1 MASDNN
7 IWFQIGHALERAR
20 QGIPAKGVPA
30 KGTSVASL
38 RDRLA
43 AREEQRTTKRDT
55 RPPVPTS
62 DDLMTAGVAMIVDR
76 VLGSWGRRED
86 PGFTR
91 LLRAAASGAAAALIV
106 DLVRPLLQGDPAMP
120 VLDRETA
127 DRMIAGAGQGLVYG
141 SVVEPRVPGPPLA
154 KGVLFGSAEY
164 MADPLGGVS
173 GLLGRHAP
181 QNRLPVVGD
190 VLHRLEDHE
199 QAWLEHVAFGIALA
213 VIYESSDSSN
223 GIVVEEE

>member
-1 MASDNN
+1 MASTNN

-20 QGIPAKGVPA
+20 QGVPA
-30 KGTSVASL
+30 KDSSVASL

-43 AREEQRTTKRDT
+43 KREEQREKERDA

-62 DDLMTAGVAMIVDR
+62 DDLMAAGVAMVVDR
-76 VLGSWGRRED
+76 VLGSWGRREN

-106 DLVRPLLQGDPAMP
+106 DLVRPLLQGEPGMP
-120 VLDRETA
+120 VLDRATA

-141 SVVEPRVPGPPLA
+141 AVVEPRVPGPPVA

-223 GIVVEEE
+223 GILGDDE

>member
-1 MASDNN
+1 MASTNN
-7 IWFQIGHALERAR
+7 IWFQIGHAIERAR
-20 QGIPAKGVPA
+20 YGVPA
-30 KGTSVASL
+30 KGASVASL

-43 AREEQRTTKRDT
+43 QRGEQRVHERES
-55 RPPVPTS
+55 RPTVPTS
-62 DDLMTAGVAMIVDR
+62 DDLITAGVAMIVDR
-76 VLGSWGRRED
+76 ILGSWGRRAD

-106 DLVRPLLQGDPAMP
+106 DLVRPLLRGEPGLPA
-120 VLDRETA
+120 LDRETA
-127 DRMIAGAGQGLVYG
+127 DRIIAGAGQGLVYG
-141 SVVEPRVPGPPLA
+141 AVVEPRVPGPSLA

-173 GLLGRHAP
+173 GLLGQHAP

-223 GIVVEEE
+223 GIFHDEE

>member
-1 MASDNN
+1 MASTNN
-7 IWFQIGHALERAR
+7 IWFQIGHAIERAR
-20 QGIPAKGVPA
+20 HGVPA

-43 AREEQRTTKRDT
+43 QREEERAQERET
-55 RPPVPTS
+55 RSPVPTS

-76 VLGSWGRRED
+76 VLGSCGRRAE

-106 DLVRPLLQGDPAMP
+106 DLVRPLLRGEPGLP
-120 VLDRETA
+120 VLDRDTA
-127 DRMIAGAGQGLVYG
+127 DRIIAGAGQGLVYG
-141 SVVEPRVPGPPLA
+141 AVVEPRVPGPSLA

-173 GLLGRHAP
+173 GLLGQHAP

-190 VLHRLEDHE
+190 VLDRLEDHE

-223 GIVVEEE
+223 GILNDEE

>member
-1 MASDNN
+1 MASTNN
-7 IWFQIGHALERAR
+7 IWFQLGHALERAR
-20 QGIPAKGVPA
+20 HGVPA

-43 AREEQRTTKRDT
+43 QREEERAQERQT
-55 RPPVPTS
+55 RSPVPTS

-76 VLGSWGRRED
+76 VLGSWGRRAE

-106 DLVRPLLQGDPAMP
+106 DLVRPLLRGEPGLP
-120 VLDRETA
+120 VLDRDTA
-127 DRMIAGAGQGLVYG
+127 DRIIAGAGQGLVYG
-141 SVVEPRVPGPPLA
+141 AVVEPRVPGPSLA

-173 GLLGRHAP
+173 GLLGQHAP

-190 VLHRLEDHE
+190 VLDRLEDHE

-223 GIVVEEE
+223 GILNDEE

>member
-1 MASDNN
+1 MASKND
-7 IWFQIGHALERAR
+7 IWFQIGHAIERAR
-20 QGIPAKGVPA
+20 HVVPA

-43 AREEQRTTKRDT
+43 QREEERAQERET

-76 VLGSWGRRED
+76 ILGSWGRRAD

-106 DLVRPLLQGDPAMP
+106 DLVRPLLRGEPGLPA
-120 VLDRETA
+120 LDRETA
-127 DRMIAGAGQGLVYG
+127 DRIIAGAGQGLVYG
-141 SVVEPRVPGPPLA
+141 AVVEPRLPGPSLA

-173 GLLGRHAP
+173 GLLGQHAP

-223 GIVVEEE
+223 GILNDEE

>member
-1 MASDNN
+1 MASTNN
-7 IWFQIGHALERAR
+7 IWFQIGHAIERAR
-20 QGIPAKGVPA
+20 HGVPA

-43 AREEQRTTKRDT
+43 QREEERAQERET
-55 RPPVPTS
+55 RSPVPTS

-76 VLGSWGRRED
+76 VLGSWGRRAE

-91 LLRAAASGAAAALIV
+91 LLRAAASGAAAALII
-106 DLVRPLLQGDPAMP
+106 DLVRPLLRGEPGLP
-120 VLDRETA
+120 VLDRDTA
-127 DRMIAGAGQGLVYG
+127 DRIIAGAGQGLVYG
-141 SVVEPRVPGPPLA
+141 AVVEPRVPGPSLA

-173 GLLGRHAP
+173 GLLGQHAP

-190 VLHRLEDHE
+190 VLDRLEDHE

-223 GIVVEEE
+223 GILNDEE

>member
-1 MASDNN
+1 MASTNN
-7 IWFQIGHALERAR
+7 IWFQIGHAIERAR
-20 QGIPAKGVPA
+20 HGVPA

-43 AREEQRTTKRDT
+43 QREEERAQERET
-55 RPPVPTS
+55 RSPVPTS

-76 VLGSWGRRED
+76 VLGSWGRRAE

-106 DLVRPLLQGDPAMP
+106 DLVRPLLRGEPGLP
-120 VLDRETA
+120 VLDRDTA
-127 DRMIAGAGQGLVYG
+127 DRIIAGAGQGLVYG
-141 SVVEPRVPGPPLA
+141 AVVEPRVPGPSLA

-173 GLLGRHAP
+173 GLLGQHAP

-190 VLHRLEDHE
+190 VLDRLEDHE

-223 GIVVEEE
+223 GILNDEE

>member
-1 MASDNN
+1 MASTNN
-7 IWFQIGHALERAR
+7 IWFQIGHAIERAR
-20 QGIPAKGVPA
+20 HGVPA

-43 AREEQRTTKRDT
+43 QREEERAQERQT
-55 RPPVPTS
+55 RSPVPTS

-76 VLGSWGRRED
+76 VLGSWGRRAE

-91 LLRAAASGAAAALIV
+91 LLRATASGAAAALIV
-106 DLVRPLLQGDPAMP
+106 DLVRPLLRGEPGLP
-120 VLDRETA
+120 VLDRDTA
-127 DRMIAGAGQGLVYG
+127 DRIIAGAGQGLVYG
-141 SVVEPRVPGPPLA
+141 AVVEPRVPGPSLA

-173 GLLGRHAP
+173 GLLGPHAP

-190 VLHRLEDHE
+190 VLDRLDDHE

-223 GIVVEEE
+223 GILNDEE

>member
-1 MASDNN
+1 MSSKNN
-7 IWFQIGHALERAR
+7 IWFQIGHAVERAR
-20 QGIPAKGVPA
+20 HGVPA

-43 AREEQRTTKRDT
+43 DRREERAAEKEDRL
-55 RPPVPTS
+55 PVPS
-62 DDLMTAGVAMIVDR
+62 ADDLMAAGVAMLVDR
-76 VLGSWGRRED
+76 VLGSWGRRVE

-91 LLRAAASGAAAALIV
+91 LVRAAAAGAAAALVV
-106 DLVRPLLQGDPAMP
+106 DLVRPLLRGEPGLP
-120 VLDRETA
+120 VLDRQTA
-127 DRMIAGAGQGLVYG
+127 DRMISGAGQGLVYG
-141 SVVEPRVPGPPLA
+141 AVVEPRVPGPPLA
-154 KGVLFGSAEY
+154 KGAIFGSAEY

-190 VLHRLEDHE
+190 ALQRLEDHE

-213 VIYESSDSSN
+213 VIYESSASSS
-223 GIVVEEE
+223 GILDDDD

>member
-1 MASDNN
+1 MASTNN
-7 IWFQIGHALERAR
+7 IWFQIGHAIERAR
-20 QGIPAKGVPA
+20 HGVPA

-43 AREEQRTTKRDT
+43 QREEERAQERET
-55 RPPVPTS
+55 RSPVPTS

-76 VLGSWGRRED
+76 VLGSWGRRAE

-91 LLRAAASGAAAALIV
+91 LVRAAASGAAAALIV
-106 DLVRPLLQGDPAMP
+106 DLVRPLLRGEPGLP
-120 VLDRETA
+120 VLDRDTA
-127 DRMIAGAGQGLVYG
+127 DRIIAGAGQGLVYG
-141 SVVEPRVPGPPLA
+141 AVVEPRVPGPSLA

-173 GLLGRHAP
+173 GLLGQHAP

-190 VLHRLEDHE
+190 VLDRLEDHE

-223 GIVVEEE
+223 GILNDEE

>member
-1 MASDNN
+1 MASTNN
-7 IWFQIGHALERAR
+7 IWFQIGHAIERAR
-20 QGIPAKGVPA
+20 HGVPA

-43 AREEQRTTKRDT
+43 QREEERAQERQT
-55 RPPVPTS
+55 RSPVPTS

-76 VLGSWGRRED
+76 VLGSWGRRAE

-106 DLVRPLLQGDPAMP
+106 DLVRPLLRGEPGLP
-120 VLDRETA
+120 VLDRDTA
-127 DRMIAGAGQGLVYG
+127 DRIIAGAGQGLVYG
-141 SVVEPRVPGPPLA
+141 AVVEPRVPGPSLA

-173 GLLGRHAP
+173 GLLGQHAP

-190 VLHRLEDHE
+190 VLDRLEDHE

-223 GIVVEEE
+223 GILNDEE